1 MDGQDR
7 GDARPERQRVLVVG
21 KARLEPPDEA
31 GEAPGHPPLLG
42 VGGELDRLD
51 AVRDELRLAG
61 DGREAQVRGGAG
73 ERAQEVPD
81 IGLVAGALAA
91 EDVGVEQDV
100 DHAAA
105 SR

>member
-7 GDARPERQRVLVVG
+7 GNARSERQRVLVVG
-21 KARLEPPDEA
+21 EARPEPPDEA
-31 GEAPGHPPLLG
+31 GEAPRHPPLLG

-51 AVRDELRLAG
+51 AVRDERRLSG
-61 DGREAQVRGGAG
+61 HGGEAQVRGGAG

-81 IGLVAGALAA
+81 VGLVAGALAA

>member
-1 MDGQDR
+1 LG
-7 GDARPERQRVLVVG
+7 AR
-21 KARLEPPDEA
+21 
-31 GEAPGHPPLLG
+31 
-42 VGGELDRLD
+42 GELDRLD

-61 DGREAQVRGGAG
+61 DGGEAKVRGGG
-73 ERAQEVPD
+73 GKCAQEVPNVR
-81 IGLVAGALAA
+81 LVAGSLAA